1 MMLVRM
7 DHTPRPR
14 GSPNTGPTR
23 TTMRPR
29 RLSPPVRRTTRRW
42 RTPPAILHGGE
53 PFEGVAVLE
62 EVRSPLGLLL
72 FQVIRDVYLWGSTPP
87 EQRAG
92 LFEPHAEDVLIT
104 ILRENDP
111 EVQLESA
118 LMALIRMA
126 GSPESAREEQVALAC
141 QHVAHWAD
149 SHGHTGTA
157 ISFAQG
163 AAVVLPAD
171 AATSYAVGRLA
182 RHRAEYARA
191 ETWYRRAVAL
201 ARQSGDWSSYA
212 MAFAGLGNLNMQ
224 RGNFPAARRFHL
236 RALRSAR
243 RHSMRPLHGSALH
256 DLFVIAA
263 QTGRHS
269 DDPERLAREAFEMY
283 GPEHARLAHL
293 AGDVAYFWM
302 ERGRFA
308 PALTVFQALVHHMQ
322 RLEHRLGVLANMVRA
337 AAGTGE
343 RRLFDQTWDEVWDR
357 VQRTQGLANEATLM
371 VELARGAAMLAEYE
385 RAERA
390 AERAVH
396 VARERGEARTL
407 FEAEAVLD
415 QARRRRAVRPRT
427 AAADPEMEP
436 EVAARAETFALDLVR
451 TLNAS
456 LVGR

>member
-1 MMLVRM
+1 
-7 DHTPRPR
+7 
-14 GSPNTGPTR
+14 
-23 TTMRPR
+23 MRPR
-29 RLSPPVRRTTRRW
+29 RLTPPVRRTARRW

-53 PFEGVAVLE
+53 AFEGVAVLE
-62 EVRSPLGLLL
+62 EVRTPLGLLL

-87 EQRAG
+87 EQREG
-92 LFEPHAEDVLIT
+92 LFEPRAEDALISVL
-104 ILRENDP
+104 RDSDP

-126 GSPESAREEQVALAC
+126 GSPETAREEQVALAC

-149 SHGHTGTA
+149 SHGHMGTA

-171 AATSYAVGRLA
+171 AGTSYAVGRLA
-182 RHRAEYARA
+182 RRRAEHARA

-201 ARQSGDWSSYA
+201 ARQSGDWSAYA
-212 MAFAGLGNLNMQ
+212 MAFAGLGNLYMQ

-263 QTGRHS
+263 QTGQP
-269 DDPERLAREAFEMY
+269 DEAERLAREAFEMY
-283 GPEHARLAHL
+283 GPDHPRLVYL
-293 AGDVAYFWM
+293 ALDVAYFWM

-322 RLEHRLGVLANMVRA
+322 RLEDRLGVLANTVRA
-337 AAGTGE
+337 AAGAGE
-343 RRLFDQTWDEVWDR
+343 RRLFDQIWDEVWDR
-357 VQRTQGLANEATLM
+357 MQRTQGLANAATVML
-371 VELARGAAMLAEYE
+371 ELAHGAAMLGEYE

-390 AERAVH
+390 AERAVQ
-396 VARERGEARTL
+396 VARER
-407 FEAEAVLD
+407 AEAKTLLTAESVLD
-415 QARRRRAVRPRT
+415 QVRRNRGVRPRT
-427 AAADPEMEP
+427 APAVAETEP

>member
-1 MMLVRM
+1 
-7 DHTPRPR
+7 
-14 GSPNTGPTR
+14 
-23 TTMRPR
+23 MRPR
-29 RLSPPVRRTTRRW
+29 RLTPPVRRTARRW

-53 PFEGVAVLE
+53 AFEGVAVLD
-62 EVRSPLGLLL
+62 EVTSQLGLLM

-87 EQRAG
+87 EEREG
-92 LFEPHAEDVLIT
+92 LFEPRADEALVS
-104 ILRENDP
+104 ILRDSDP

-118 LMALIRMA
+118 LMTLIRLA
-126 GSPESAREEQVALAC
+126 GAPELAREEQVALAC

-149 SHGHTGTA
+149 SHGLLETA
-157 ISFAQG
+157 IAFAQG
-163 AAVVLPAD
+163 AAVVLSAD

-182 RHRAEYARA
+182 RRRAEHARA
-191 ETWYRRAVAL
+191 ETWYRRAIAL

-212 MAFAGLGNLNMQ
+212 MAFAGLGNLYMQ
-224 RGNFPAARRFHL
+224 RGNLPAARRFHL

-243 RHSMRPLHGSALH
+243 RHSLRALHGSALH

-263 QTGRHS
+263 QAGQA
-269 DDPERLAREAFEMY
+269 DEAERLAREAFEMY
-283 GPEHARLAHL
+283 GPDHPRLVYL
-293 AGDVAYFWM
+293 ALDVAYFWM

-322 RLEHRLGVLANMVRA
+322 RLEDRLGVLANTVRA
-337 AAGTGE
+337 AAGAGE
-343 RRLFDQTWDEVWDR
+343 RRLFEQTWDEVWDR
-357 VQRTQGLANEATLM
+357 MQRAQPAPGLTNAATVML
-371 VELARGAAMLAEYE
+371 ELAHGAATMGEYE

-390 AERAVH
+390 AERAVQ

-407 FEAEAVLD
+407 LTAESVQD
-415 QARRRRAVRPRT
+415 QVRRSRGVRPRV
-427 AAADPEMEP
+427 AAPETEP